1 METED
6 IKVDALEEAQQKDE
20 NKPEEAMELDQE
32 TKDALVLL
40 STTSKSNEDILKTLM
55 DTDDAPMIPE
65 SECEAEKPQEP
76 EANVPPPTETD
87 APALDDN
94 TIQDTN
100 EEKKEPNETADEKD
114 NSESMEMETDV
125 KEPLLEPTI
134 SQNQNTEK
142 ININENNVA
151 DKIPITENN
160 DINKNI
166 PVNHSVP
173 IQHTQQQANNNK
185 DEIENAL
192 SALASAAIS
201 HAKDTEIKTEPIE
214 QKDPKEIWHTVG
226 FVKGTSFNVQNY
238 FYLDESEHDFTEDQ
252 LPDIANLPKINLE
265 PGTAYKFRVAAINS
279 VGKSDWSEISAF
291 KTCVPGF
298 PSAPSAIKIAKSVDG
313 AHISWEP
320 PKGEITE
327 YSVYLAVRNNAKENV
342 TPSSM
347 AFVRVYSGANNSCV
361 VPHSSL
367 ASAYV
372 DTSTKS
378 AIIFRIAAR
387 NEKGYGPATQV
398 RWLQDS
404 INKAVKRPTDEGQML
419 LKKTRND

>member
-6 IKVDALEEAQQKDE
+6 IKAEAPAEEQQKDE
-20 NKPEEAMELDQE
+20 TKPEEMELDQE
-32 TKDALVLL
+32 TKDTLVML
-40 STTSKSNEDILKTLM
+40 SKTSKSNEDILKTLM
-55 DTDDAPMIPE
+55 DTDDAPAISGNEDEIKKEQVDENMPA
-65 SECEAEKPQEP
+65 AE
-76 EANVPPPTETD
+76 D
-87 APALDDN
+87 AGTSFVDN
-94 TIQDTN
+94 TAQSANEDKQDQLEEATN
-100 EEKKEPNETADEKD
+100 ENKGDENMDMITDTSESLPEPN
-114 NSESMEMETDV
+114 
-125 KEPLLEPTI
+125 I
-134 SQNQNTEK
+134 NQNENVENK
-142 ININENNVA
+142 VNENNIGDTIAEASDV
-151 DKIPITENN
+151 
-160 DINKNI
+160 NKNI
-166 PVNHSVP
+166 PVSNTAPV
-173 IQHTQQQANNNK
+173 QQQSNSNK

-192 SALASAAIS
+192 SALASAAIN
-201 HAKDTEIKTEPIE
+201 HAKDTEIKTESTEP
-214 QKDPKEIWHTVG
+214 KDPKEIWHTVG
-226 FVKGTSFNVQNY
+226 FIKGTSFNVQNY
-238 FYLDESEHDFTEDQ
+238 FYLDESENDFTEDQ
-252 LPDIANLPKINLE
+252 LPDITNLTKINLE

-279 VGKSDWSEISAF
+279 VGRSDWSEISAF

-298 PSAPSAIKIAKSVDG
+298 PSAPSAIKIAKSTDG

-419 LKKTRND
+419 LKKTRNE